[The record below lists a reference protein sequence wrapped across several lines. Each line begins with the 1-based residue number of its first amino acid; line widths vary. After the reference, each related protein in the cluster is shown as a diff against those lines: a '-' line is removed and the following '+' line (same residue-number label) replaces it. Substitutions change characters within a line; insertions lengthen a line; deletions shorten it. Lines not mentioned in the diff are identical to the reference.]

1 MKIRILIFLGMA
13 AVGAAVTWASQART
27 AVTQITPVEQK
38 EAKPTLPLPRPMPTS
53 ADLIRLSRETM
64 EKMLTP
70 GTSIYSEELAGW
82 SVDEIR
88 AALNEALSNKEFLLD
103 SSVASG
109 LANNLLAEWMKRD
122 CDGALQW
129 YLTIA
134 PPAIRMKMA
143 LSLSRNWPPDQ
154 PEKGLAFLKAHQEL
168 LPGGQGWAI
177 IILNIV
183 SRAKTGPAEVG
194 SLLAEL
200 REAKIGLTFLNPITF
215 PPNFD
220 FPTLMAHPEMQGQK
234 DKPIFNAT
242 LLQAWKAQNR
252 DEAFDWLLKN
262 WGLNALYVKQFYSS
276 IEGVNKD
283 DLEWLGERYQNLDP
297 SQRSKVVSIMSSN
310 WIRSPEIATSFIAG
324 IRDPQIANEARELG
338 VQLIFTGRIRD
349 AVPFLAGI
357 SDPAKRLFILEN
369 AQPQGEVADNSSM
382 RKFTPADEALL
393 RKNLSEWNATAEQ
406 TEAII
411 SKFKP

>member
-1 MKIRILIFLGMA
+1 MKTRILIFLGMA
-13 AVGAAVTWASQART
+13 AVGAAVAWASHTRT
-27 AVTQITPVEQK
+27 AAPSNAPVEQK
-38 EAKPTLPLPRPMPTS
+38 EANPALPLPRPIPTS

-88 AALNEALSNKEFLLD
+88 AALNEALSNREFLLD
-103 SSVASG
+103 SGAASG

-177 IILNIV
+177 IILNIEN
-183 SRAKTGPAEVG
+183 RAKTGPAAVG
-194 SLLAEL
+194 ALLAEL
-200 REAKIGLTFLNPITF
+200 REAKIGLTFLNQSTF

-220 FPTLMAHPEMQGQK
+220 FPALMAHPEMQTLNDQA
-234 DKPIFNAT
+234 IFNAT

-262 WGLNALYVKQFYSS
+262 RGLNALYLKQFYSS
-276 IEGVNKD
+276 IEGVNKN

-297 SQRSKVVSIMSSN
+297 SQRSKIVSIMSSN
-310 WIRSPEIATSFIAG
+310 WIRSPEIATSFVAG
-324 IRDPQIANEARELG
+324 IRDPQIADEARELG

-357 SDPAKRLFILEN
+357 SDPAKRLFILKN
-369 AQPQGEVADNSSM
+369 AQPQGEVAENSSM
-382 RKFTPADEALL
+382 RKFSPADEATL
-393 RKNLSEWNATAEQ
+393 RKTLADWNATSEQ
-406 TEAII
+406 TETII
-411 SKFKP
+411 SNFKP